1 MKGCIVSADAWP
13 RVRLSRVVTWDEMAA
28 SYLMMVGDVRR
39 GFNHLAA
46 DVALDMLGS
55 CDRLVV
61 LDVGAGEGFV
71 ARRLADRRAQ
81 VVAVEPTRDLLDAAI
96 TIERDAPR
104 GINYYADRV
113 EDLRSVASE
122 SVDAAIAVLVLHHV
136 VDLDIALTE
145 LRRVLRPRGRL
156 VLVIPHPWSDHP
168 GAAWQPAEQG
178 SRRVVGNYPIERY
191 WSTDEEASVRSVGWH
206 HRTVASWLNAISQAG
221 FNIVEVRE
229 PTGNEPRRPDGG
241 GRWVVVPRFFA
252 VSAQRAEGYHAMI

>member
-1 MKGCIVSADAWP
+1 
-13 RVRLSRVVTWDEMAA
+13 VRLSRVVSWDEMAA

-46 DVALDMLGS
+46 DVTLDMLGQ

-61 LDVGAGEGFV
+61 LDVGAGEGSI
-71 ARRLADRRAQ
+71 ARRLADLGAH
-81 VVAVEPTRDLLDAAI
+81 VVAVEPTRDLLNAAV

-104 GINYYADRV
+104 GITYYADYV

-122 SVDAAIAVLVLHHV
+122 SVDAAVAVLVLHHV
-136 VDLDIALTE
+136 VDLDIALME

-168 GAAWQPAEQG
+168 GAAWQAVEQG
-178 SRRVVGNYPIERY
+178 SRRVVGDYSIERY

-206 HRTVASWLNAISQAG
+206 HRTVASWLNALTQAR
-221 FNIVEVRE
+221 FNIVELRE
-229 PTGNEPRRPDGG
+229 PIGNEPRRPDGG
-241 GRWVVVPRFFA
+241 GPWAVVPRFFA
-252 VSAQRAEGYHAMI
+252 VTAQRA

>member
-1 MKGCIVSADAWP
+1 MVS
-13 RVRLSRVVTWDEMAA
+13 WDEVAA

-61 LDVGAGEGFV
+61 LDVGAGEGSV
-71 ARRLADRRAQ
+71 ARRLADLGAL
-81 VVAVEPTRDLLDAAI
+81 VVAVEPTRGLLDAAVA
-96 TIERDAPR
+96 IERDAPR
-104 GINYYADRV
+104 GINYYADHV
-113 EDLRSVASE
+113 EDLRSVGTE

-136 VDLDIALTE
+136 VDLGIALTE
-145 LRRVLRPRGRL
+145 LHRVLRPRGRL

-178 SRRVVGNYPIERY
+178 SRRVVGDYSIERH
-191 WSTDEEASVRSVGWH
+191 WSTDEEASIRSVGWY

-229 PTGNEPRRPDGG
+229 PSGDEPRRPDGG
-241 GRWVVVPRFFA
+241 GPWAVVPRFFA
-252 VSAQRAEGYHAMI
+252 VTAQRS

>member
-1 MKGCIVSADAWP
+1 
-13 RVRLSRVVTWDEMAA
+13 MAA

-61 LDVGAGEGFV
+61 LDVGAGEGSV
-71 ARRLADRRAQ
+71 ARRLADLGAV
-81 VVAVEPTRDLLDAAI
+81 VVAVEPTGELLDAAI

-104 GINYYADRV
+104 GIDYHADRV
-113 EDLRSVASE
+113 EDLRSVAGE

-136 VDLDIALTE
+136 VDLDVALAE

-168 GAAWQPAEQG
+168 GATWQPAEHG
-178 SRRVVGNYPIERY
+178 ARRVVGDYAIERY
-191 WSTDEEASVRSVGWH
+191 WSTDEQASVRSVGWH
-206 HRTVASWLNAISQAG
+206 HRTVASWLNAITQAG
-221 FNIVEVRE
+221 FTVVEVRE
-229 PTGNEPRRPDGG
+229 PIGDEPRRPDAGG
-241 GRWVVVPRFFA
+241 PWAGVPRFFA
-252 VSAQRAEGYHAMI
+252 VTALCS